1 MKKQNSPREIEYA
14 IAAAKVLSEAVE
26 YLVELDSLDKKVYAE
41 LGDVGV
47 VNMMWEMKHA
57 MYRAAREVA
66 EEYKEICQQPRGC
79 GGCSLTGYCG
89 GCCGDTSEG

>member
-1 MKKQNSPREIEYA
+1 MRKQNSPQEINFA
-14 IAAAKVLSEAVE
+14 IAAAKTLDEAVE
-26 YLVELDSLDKKVYAE
+26 YMVKLDSLDEKVYIE

-66 EEYKEICQQPRGC
+66 EEYKDMSQQPGGC